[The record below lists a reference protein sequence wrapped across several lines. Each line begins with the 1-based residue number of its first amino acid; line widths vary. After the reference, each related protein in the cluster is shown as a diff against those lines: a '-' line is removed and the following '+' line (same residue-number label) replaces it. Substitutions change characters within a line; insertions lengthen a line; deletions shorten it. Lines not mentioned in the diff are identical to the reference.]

1 MATESAIWGTIKA
14 ANQQFMSAF
23 GRGDAAAVA
32 QLYTEDGQILPP
44 QSEPITGRHGI
55 QAFWQGAM
63 DMGVKA
69 AKLESVE
76 VDGHGVTAIEV
87 GKYELYAAGQQRVDH
102 GQIHRHLEAGTRGVE
117 ARARHL
123 EHQPPATSLSRKRS
137 FVQPPE

>member
-1 MATESAIWGTIKA
+1 MATKPAIWSAIEA
-14 ANQQFMSAF
+14 ADQKFVSAF
-23 GRGDAAAVA
+23 GRGDAAGIA

-76 VDGHGVTAIEV
+76 VEGHGDSAVEI

-102 GQIHRHLEAGTRGVE
+102 GKYVVIWKREQGEWMLW
-117 ARARHL
+117 RAIWNTSVP
-123 EHQPPATSLSRKRS
+123 PPA
-137 FVQPPE
+137 